1 MTLGD
6 TIRDHRNMLGLS
18 QEQVANVL
26 GTTGATVGRW
36 ERDERTPY
44 PRHLAALAKLYRTDV
59 QALVRPVRPAYAREL
74 RSKTQREVLADN
86 MASGESVCGE
96 RDPFGWRL
104 NQLLDQREL
113 DRWAFATR
121 LGVHT
126 KTVTGWLA
134 HESTPLWPAL
144 WRAADLLDVPVWWW
158 RCGGYDEMASTDRL
172 SFAAMQT
179 GRQMRHTAGSSRTRK
194 PPRSACPSRT
204 SCALPTRHGPAGA
217 GNAALAS
224 GHCRRSRIA
233 PVSARLRLAVA
244 ARCNETGENLED
256 TIAWITVVCE
266 VKDLTVWRWLRGER
280 VPRWEHAC
288 GVALALAI
296 PAWSLWMPVAE
307 LAVVEHATV

>member
-6 TIRDHRNMLGLS
+6 AIRDHRNMLALS

-36 ERDERTPY
+36 ERDERTPH

-74 RSKTQREVLADN
+74 RSKTQREVFADN
-86 MASGESVCGE
+86 MAPGESVCGE

-126 KTVTGWLA
+126 KTVAGWRA
-134 HESTPLWPAL
+134 HESTPLWPVL

-158 RCGGYDEMASTDRL
+158 RCGGYDEMDLYGPFELRSDANRPPDEAYGWEFAHAKAAEVGVPVEDIVRTAYPSWAGWCWQRRL
-172 SFAAMQT
+172 GEWT
-179 GRQMRHTAGSSRTRK
+179 
-194 PPRSACPSRT
+194 PPPVPDC
-204 SCALPTRHGPAGA
+204 
-217 GNAALAS
+217 
-224 GHCRRSRIA
+224 

-266 VKDLTVWRWLRGER
+266 VKDLTVRRWLRGER

-296 PAWSLWMPVAE
+296 PAWSLWMPAAE
-307 LAVVEHATV
+307 LAVV